1 MGAYRDMDREELQAE
16 YEAQKRA
23 FDAWKAKGLVLNMAR
38 GKPSGE
44 QLELSMP
51 LLDALDSSADCFA
64 EDGTDVRN
72 YGGLAGIPEAR
83 RLLGTLL
90 DAPEGCVV
98 VTGASSLNA
107 EYDTLVRYLLFGT
120 QGFAPWVNCEGRKW
134 LCPVPG
140 YDRHFAMAAEFGFEL
155 IPVPLT
161 GNGPDMDAVERL
173 AADPAVKGIWCV
185 PQYSNPDSCTY
196 APEVV
201 ERLATMACGAPDFR
215 ILWDN
220 AYAVHHLDGA
230 RAAHVADI
238 GAACEAAG
246 NPWRYVKFASTS
258 KITFPGAG
266 IAGLAAC
273 PEAIAE
279 VLSHMAFQTVG
290 PDKVNQLRHVRFLS
304 GAEGITRHMER
315 EAEILRPKFAAV
327 QEILGAGLGEAG
339 IATWT
344 DPAGGYFVFFRSE
357 EGCAGRIVALAKE
370 AGVTLTKAGATWPY
384 GIDPADRDIRIAPT
398 FPSLEE
404 LRQALEVFVVCV
416 KLATLE
422 KLLGL

>member
-23 FDAWKAKGLVLNMAR
+23 FETWKAKGLALNMAR
-38 GKPSGE
+38 GKPSAK

-51 LLDALDSSADCFA
+51 MLDVLDSGADCFA

-83 RLLGTLL
+83 ALLGTML
-90 DAPEGCVV
+90 DADPECVV

-120 QGFAPWVNCEGRKW
+120 RGFAPWTACEGRKW

-140 YDRHFAMAAEFGFEL
+140 YDRHFAMAEAFGFEL
-155 IPVPLT
+155 VPVPLT
-161 GNGPDMDAVERL
+161 ETGPDMDVVERL
-173 AADPAVKGIWCV
+173 VADEKVMGIWCV
-185 PQYSNPDSCTY
+185 PQYSNPDGCTY
-196 APEVV
+196 SPEVV
-201 ERLATMACGAPDFR
+201 ERLAKMPCAAPDFR

-220 AYAVHHLDGA
+220 AYVVHHLDPA
-230 RAAHVADI
+230 RAVRVTDI

-258 KITFPGAG
+258 KITVPGAG

-273 PEAIAE
+273 PDAIRE
-279 VLSHMAFQTVG
+279 ILGHMGLQTVG
-290 PDKVNQLRHVRFLS
+290 PDKVNQLRHVRFLQD
-304 GAEGITRHMER
+304 AEGIARHMER

-327 QEILGAGLGEAG
+327 QEILGAGLDEAG
-339 IATWT
+339 IATWP

-357 EGCAGRIVALAKE
+357 AGCAKRIVALAKE

-398 FPSLEE
+398 YPSLEE
-404 LRQALEVFVVCV
+404 LRQALEIFVVCV

-422 KLLGL
+422 KLLQI